1 SRLPLPDRAQRGL
14 MVKAL
19 LIAALSMAAS
29 AGSTPLLGR
38 WAGGE
43 IGMKVTAEG
52 ALISFDCAS
61 VRIAHPIELDHGGK
75 FTAEARS
82 ARYRPG
88 PQPADQPT
96 PDTVSRVSGV
106 LRGDELTLTLS
117 EPGRAPAIYVL
128 HRNAR
133 VKLVRCL

>member
-1 SRLPLPDRAQRGL
+1 MS
-14 MVKAL
+14 KASII
-19 LIAALSMAAS
+19 IALGMAAS
-29 AGSTPLLGR
+29 AGSTPLLGS
-38 WAGGE
+38 WAAPQ

-61 VRIAHPIELDHGGK
+61 VRIARPLELDHKGR

-82 ARYRPG
+82 ARYKPG
-88 PQPADQPT
+88 PQLADQPT
-96 PDTVSRVSGV
+96 PDMISRVSGV

-117 EPGRAPAIYVL
+117 EPGQPPAIYVL

-133 VKLVRCL
+133 VKLHRCL